1 MFHRN
6 ILSFTIHRHLY
17 KQIPIREKYDPKAP
31 QWTNIYVLIHFAVA
45 VVAIE
50 HMGKMSV
57 SRTRIN
63 KTILINSMPIK
74 CVYNAILIISIL

>member
-1 MFHRN
+1 MEIYFQ
-6 ILSFTIHRHLY
+6 LFLHRHLY
-17 KQIPIREKYDPKAP
+17 KQIPVREKYDPKAP

-57 SRTRIN
+57 SRFKYFN
-63 KTILINSMPIK
+63 
-74 CVYNAILIISIL
+74 

>member
-1 MFHRN
+1 M
-6 ILSFTIHRHLY
+6 
-17 KQIPIREKYDPKAP
+17 QIPIREKYDPKAP

-57 SRTRIN
+57 SRT
-63 KTILINSMPIK
+63 
-74 CVYNAILIISIL
+74 AILNISNNIIYIYMNLHIILN